1 MCICNHLIL
10 NKGKIREKPLD
21 NRHYLLSRGLEF
33 VVISRFRRN
42 VLKVLQKPFRV
53 ELRLEG
59 YLIFY
64 CNFNKFKGVG
74 FINPTFFHLRNWG
87 KENMLRLR

>member
-1 MCICNHLIL
+1 MCICHHLIL

-42 VLKVLQKPFRV
+42 VLKVLQKPFRA
-53 ELRLEG
+53 ELRHSYYQIEFISFPLVFQG
-59 YLIFY
+59 FVAF
-64 CNFNKFKGVG
+64 CNLANAV
-74 FINPTFFHLRNWG
+74 ILPVSLPV
-87 KENMLRLR
+87 

>member
-1 MCICNHLIL
+1 M
-10 NKGKIREKPLD
+10 
-21 NRHYLLSRGLEF
+21 
-33 VVISRFRRN
+33 
-42 VLKVLQKPFRV
+42 PFHD

-64 CNFNKFKGVG
+64 CNFNIFKGID
-74 FINPTFFHLRNWG
+74 FANHTFFHLRNWG